1 MVPSAPGSALGPA
14 PRTRVV
20 AAVVER
26 AGEYLICQRPLNK
39 RHGGMWEFPGGKVDP
54 GETSEEAL
62 TRELSEELAV
72 EVTGAGELLLR
83 VDDAGS
89 EFVIEFVEAQFTGE
103 PVPIEHAQLAWVRP
117 AELLSYALAPS
128 DRVFATALQQGS

>member
-1 MVPSAPGSALGPA
+1 MDPP

-20 AAVVER
+20 AAVVQR
-26 AGEYLICQRPLNK
+26 GGEYLICQRPLDK
-39 RHGGMWEFPGGKVDP
+39 RHGGMWEFPGGKVDV
-54 GETSEEAL
+54 GETAEEAL
-62 TRELSEELAV
+62 VRELSEELAV
-72 EVTGAGELLLR
+72 EVTGTGELLLR

-103 PVPIEHAQLAWVRP
+103 PVALEHAQLAWVTP

-128 DRVFATALQQGS
+128 DRVFATALLQSS